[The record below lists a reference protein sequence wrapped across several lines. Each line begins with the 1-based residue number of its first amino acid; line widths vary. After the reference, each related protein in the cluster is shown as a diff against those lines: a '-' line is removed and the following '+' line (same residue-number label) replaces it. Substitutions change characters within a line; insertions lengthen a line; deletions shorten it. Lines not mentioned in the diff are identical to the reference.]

1 MAEKTQEELLKE
13 LDNLKAENDTLK
25 KGQET
30 AMEVI
35 GELKAKLDASEN
47 APKTDFVTAKVG
59 KDTYEILVPTCRIK
73 GTVFTARELSKDT
86 EALKYLIEEGSEA
99 LRKKA

>member
-13 LDNLKAENDTLK
+13 IEALKIENDTLK

-30 AMEVI
+30 AVSVI
-35 GELKAKLDASEN
+35 GDLKAKLEASEN

-73 GTVFTARELSKDT
+73 GTAYTAQELAKDA